1 MVVTLA
7 SGRRVNGFQ
16 LQSRLVA
23 SPAPFLSAPFLSA
36 PFLSAP
42 PLPPSHPQPPCF
54 DKVEYHCRELP
65 QVSFLWRQN
74 NCRDKHVS
82 VETKHVFCRDKG
94 ILVQNLCR
102 DQNISSGQTSFCRDK
117 HTFVAT
123 KMIFV
128 GAPANDSRERIVLSL
143 G

>member
-7 SGRRVNGFQ
+7 SGRRVDGFE
-16 LQSRLVA
+16 LQSWLVA
-23 SPAPFLSAPFLSA
+23 SPAPFLCAPFLPPPPALTRWSIIA
-36 PFLSAP
+36 GNCHKYHFCGDKQIVATNTCLS
-42 PLPPSHPQPPCF
+42 
-54 DKVEYHCRELP
+54 
-65 QVSFLWRQN
+65 RQN
-74 NCRDKHVS
+74 MSFVATRVYLS
-82 VETKHVFCRDKG
+82 R
-94 ILVQNLCR
+94 QNLCR

-128 GAPANDSRERIVLSL
+128 AAPANDSRERIVCSL